1 MSITDFFLGKQNVDK
16 LAELEGQ
23 YMSQFP
29 QFMDASQG
37 ATGVFSDARHAAATQ
52 LMSDRLGGG
61 VIGDTLANIGG
72 FAREVPT
79 LVSEALGLTPR
90 GQSFEDIVANAAA
103 FNYPTGTSA
112 EDIYADVFSKAQ
124 AAQAATK
131 PGAGMGY
138 NYGQAQANPMTD
150 GQINLPGEA
159 TAYLLSA
166 ASDAASVPSG
176 SVPTS
181 KISVPSS
188 TAPATAGGIVD
199 VAAVQDAI
207 ARARQREADAAVTNR
222 FADFAPQVGLPGQA
236 TFGEQ
241 LIESRQPRNLIG
253 RDPMAQFEEE
263 SRSTG
268 SFDEMYDTFRDNL
281 RRPSK
286 IDEGLATLLSLAG
299 LVTGSTPIK
308 ALGAGAN
315 IASGKAGKMLGGI
328 KGFNQR
334 IRQSDFGQSKSL
346 ADFLS
351 RRKQKR
357 AEDSRKTRDEARQIT
372 RRLSKQKPTPQD
384 RGRGSMP
391 TRTSRPSPS
400 RRSSSSYTE
409 AARARRR

>member
-37 ATGVFSDARHAAATQ
+37 AAGVFSDARHAAATQ

-90 GQSFEDIVANAAA
+90 GQSFEDIGANAAA

-159 TAYLLSA
+159 TAYLLSR
-166 ASDAASVPSG
+166 ASKSVPS
-176 SVPTS
+176 S

-188 TAPATAGGIVD
+188 AAPATAGGIVD

-263 SRSTG
+263 SRATG

-281 RRPSK
+281 RPPSK

-315 IASGKAGKMLGGI
+315 IASGKAGRML
-328 KGFNQR
+328 KGVKNFNQK
-334 IRQSDFGQSKSL
+334 IQQSDFGQSKSL

-357 AEDSRKTRDEARQIT
+357 AEASRKTRDEARQIT

>member
-16 LAELEGQ
+16 LAALEGQ

-29 QFMDASQG
+29 QFMDASHQG
-37 ATGVFSDARHAAATQ
+37 AVGVFSDARHAAATQ

-159 TAYLLSA
+159 TAYLLSR
-166 ASDAASVPSG
+166 ASKSVPS
-176 SVPTS
+176 S

-188 TAPATAGGIVD
+188 AAPATAGGIVD

-281 RRPSK
+281 RPPSK

-315 IASGKAGKMLGGI
+315 IASGKAGRML
-328 KGFNQR
+328 KGVKNFNQK
-334 IRQSDFGQSKSL
+334 IQQSDFGQSKSL

-357 AEDSRKTRDEARQIT
+357 AEASRKTRDEARQIT

>member
-29 QFMDASQG
+29 QFMDDSQG
-37 ATGVFSDARHAAATQ
+37 AAGVFSDARHAAATQ

-124 AAQAATK
+124 VAQAATK

-159 TAYLLSA
+159 TAYLLSR
-166 ASDAASVPSG
+166 ASKSVPSG

-241 LIESRQPRNLIG
+241 LIQSRQPRNIIG

-281 RRPSK
+281 RPPSK

-315 IASGKAGKMLGGI
+315 IASGKAGRMLGGI
-328 KGFNQR
+328 KGFNQKLQ
-334 IRQSDFGQSKSL
+334 QSDFGQSKSL
-346 ADFLS
+346 ADFLN

-357 AEDSRKTRDEARQIT
+357 AEASRKTRDEAREIT
-372 RRLSKQKPTPQD
+372 RRLSKQKVSPRDD
-384 RGRGSMP
+384 RRGSTP
-391 TRTSRPSPS
+391 TRTSKPSTS

-409 AARARRR
+409 ASRARRR

>member
-29 QFMDASQG
+29 QFMDDSQG
-37 ATGVFSDARHAAATQ
+37 AAGVFSDARHAAATQ

-124 AAQAATK
+124 VAQAATK

-159 TAYLLSA
+159 TAYLLSR
-166 ASDAASVPSG
+166 ASKSVPS
-176 SVPTS
+176 S

-188 TAPATAGGIVD
+188 AAPATAGGIVD

-207 ARARQREADAAVTNR
+207 ARARQREADAAVANR

-236 TFGEQ
+236 MFGEQ
-241 LIESRQPRNLIG
+241 LIQSRQPRNLIG

-268 SFDEMYDTFRDNL
+268 SFDEIYDTFRDNL
-281 RRPSK
+281 RPPSK

-299 LVTGSTPIK
+299 LVSGSTPIK

-315 IASGKAGKMLGGI
+315 IASGKAGRML
-328 KGFNQR
+328 KGVKNFNQK
-334 IRQSDFGQSKSL
+334 IQQSDFGQSKSL

-357 AEDSRKTRDEARQIT
+357 AEASRKTRDEARQIT

>member
-1 MSITDFFLGKQNVDK
+1 MVDRVKQFFLGPENLQN
-16 LAELEGQ
+16 LTALEQ
-23 YMSQFP
+23 EYMNRFP
-29 QFMDASQG
+29 NLVQNAGS
-37 ATGVFSDARHAAATQ
+37 TGVFSDARHAAATS
-52 LMSDRLGGG
+52 LMSDRLGGIPL
-61 VIGDTLANIGG
+61 VSDALANIGG
-72 FAREVPT
+72 AFRELGGFAAEMKNPN
-79 LVSEALGLTPR
+79 LKGS
-90 GQSFEDIVANAAA
+90 SMEDLRANALA
-103 FNYPTGTSA
+103 FDYPAGTTA
-112 EDIYADVFSKAQ
+112 EEIYADIFSKATARQ
-124 AAQAATK
+124 DPSKVT
-131 PGAGMGY
+131 GGL
-138 NYGQAQANPMTD
+138 NYGQAQAAIPDN
-150 GQINLPGEA
+150 QINLPGEA

-207 ARARQREADAAVTNR
+207 ARARQREADAAVANR

-241 LIESRQPRNLIG
+241 LIQSRQPRNLIG

-268 SFDEMYDTFRDNL
+268 SFDEIYDTFRDNL
-281 RRPSK
+281 RPPSK
-286 IDEGLATLLSLAG
+286 LDEGIATLLSLAG
-299 LVTGSTPIK
+299 LATGSVPLK

-315 IASGKAGKMLGGI
+315 IASGKASKMLGGI
-328 KGFNQR
+328 KGLNQK

-357 AEDSRKTRDEARQIT
+357 AEASKQTRDEAREIT
-372 RRLSKQKPTPQD
+372 RRLSKQKVSPRDD
-384 RGRGSMP
+384 RRGSTP
-391 TRTSRPSPS
+391 TRTSKPSTS

>member
-29 QFMDASQG
+29 QFMDDSQG
-37 ATGVFSDARHAAATQ
+37 AAGVFSDARHAAATQ

-124 AAQAATK
+124 VAQAATK

-159 TAYLLSA
+159 TAYLLSR
-166 ASDAASVPSG
+166 ASKSVPS
-176 SVPTS
+176 S

-207 ARARQREADAAVTNR
+207 ARARQREADAAVANR

-236 TFGEQ
+236 MFGEQ
-241 LIESRQPRNLIG
+241 LIQSRQPRNLIG

-268 SFDEMYDTFRDNL
+268 SFDEIYDTFRDNL
-281 RRPSK
+281 RPPSK

-299 LVTGSTPIK
+299 LVSGSTPIK

-315 IASGKAGKMLGGI
+315 IASGKAGRML
-328 KGFNQR
+328 KGVKNFNQK
-334 IRQSDFGQSKSL
+334 IQQSDFGQSKSL

-357 AEDSRKTRDEARQIT
+357 AEASRKTRDEARQIT